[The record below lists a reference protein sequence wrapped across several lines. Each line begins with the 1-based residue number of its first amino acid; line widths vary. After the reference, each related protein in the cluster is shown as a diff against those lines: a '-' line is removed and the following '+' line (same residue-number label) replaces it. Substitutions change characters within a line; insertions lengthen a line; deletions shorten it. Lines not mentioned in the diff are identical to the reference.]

1 MNLYRPRQ
9 RAGMVGVNG
18 PFWCSPKLF
27 RFITNANLSLL
38 VKLAVVGLWTGP
50 GIAKRKHTFNE
61 RFMRNL

>member
-18 PFWCSPKLF
+18 PFWCSPKQLKLF

-50 GIAKRKHTFNE
+50 GIAKRKHF
-61 RFMRNL
+61 